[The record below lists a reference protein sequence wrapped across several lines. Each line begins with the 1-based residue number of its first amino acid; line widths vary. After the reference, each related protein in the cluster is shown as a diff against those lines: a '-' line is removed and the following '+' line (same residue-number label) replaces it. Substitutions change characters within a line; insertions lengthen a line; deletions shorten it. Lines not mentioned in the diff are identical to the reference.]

1 MYKARGDMSQ
11 FIAESPFAILIAG
24 AALGGLWVS
33 NIFYDYHLPQYLSR
47 KIGHLGGGT
56 ALLLCS
62 LLFESWVWPLILA
75 VLFTA
80 LLFGARFIKGDLF
93 RGVGGTGRPI
103 AFAEVWFPAAS
114 VVSIVVG
121 WIWLR
126 DRWLAILPTLFM
138 AYGDAFTGLTRS
150 VVYKREFKGNMG
162 SVAMLGAC
170 LLLAWC
176 FYQPLWVGVV
186 GAVIATLAER
196 FTPMSHGWFDDNWTI
211 VLSSLLVMG
220 VLYAR

>member
-1 MYKARGDMSQ
+1 MVTE
-11 FIAESPFAILIAG
+11 IPFVVLIAG
-24 AALGGLWVS
+24 AALGGLWIS

-56 ALLLCS
+56 ALLLCA
-62 LLFESWVWPLILA
+62 LLFDSWLWPLILA
-75 VLFTA
+75 SLFTV

-93 RGVGGTGRPI
+93 RGVGGAGRPI

-121 WIWLR
+121 WAWLG
-126 DRWLAILPTLFM
+126 DRWLAILPCLFM

-150 VVYKREFKGNMG
+150 VVYHREFKGNMG
-162 SVAMLGAC
+162 SVAMLFVC
-170 LLLAWC
+170 LLLAWV
-176 FYQPLWVGVV
+176 FYQPFWV
-186 GAVIATLAER
+186 GAVGAMVATLAER
-196 FTPMSHGWFDDNWTI
+196 FTPMSKGFWDDNYTI

-220 VLYAR
+220 GLRCC

>member
-1 MYKARGDMSQ
+1 VVTE
-11 FIAESPFAILIAG
+11 IPFVVLIAG

-56 ALLLCS
+56 ALLLCA
-62 LLFESWVWPLILA
+62 LLFDSWLWPLILA
-75 VLFTA
+75 SLFTV

-93 RGVGGTGRPI
+93 RGVGGAGRPI

-121 WIWLR
+121 WAWLG
-126 DRWLAILPTLFM
+126 DRWLAILPSLFM

-150 VVYKREFKGNMG
+150 VVYHREFKGNMG
-162 SVAMLGAC
+162 SVAMLFVC
-170 LLLAWC
+170 LLLAWV
-176 FYQPLWVGVV
+176 FYQPFWV
-186 GAVIATLAER
+186 GAVGAMVATLAER
-196 FTPMSHGWFDDNWTI
+196 FTPMSKGFWDDNYTI

-220 VLYAR
+220 GLRCC